1 MAGVFVLLIALALG
15 EAILRATF
23 VRTVNRVAVVLAL
36 IATVILLLQFWKPV
50 LMGALVALAAFLL
63 IQRVRELRA

>member
-1 MAGVFVLLIALALG
+1 VIALAPG
-15 EAILRATF
+15 ESGHARAG
-23 VRTVNRVAVVLAL
+23 RDRVLWAAFSLS
-36 IATVILLLQFWKPV
+36 TLLLQFWKPV